1 MTEPSKPRRPFVL
14 SRLYRRAVW
23 IVHPAGLVALLVSA
37 ALGGPAWIYGLRDGN
52 SGNADGAT
60 VRGPIAQVL
69 DMAKEGWEEIKF
81 PLVLFLVAGIV
92 LSAHRMRRGHDDAR
106 DEIKGRIIAI
116 PLVIFMIPLAY

>member
-1 MTEPSKPRRPFVL
+1 ML
-14 SRLYRRAVW
+14 HRLLRRALW
-23 IVHPAGLVALLVSA
+23 LAQRAALIAVLVSA
-37 ALGGPAWIYGLRDGN
+37 VLGGPAWIYGLRDGD

-69 DMAKEGWEEIKF
+69 DMAKEGWDEIKF
-81 PLVLFLVAGIV
+81 PLVLFLVAGAV